1 VKRTTA
7 LRQLQV
13 SASGEGL
20 VSRGGIALLAGTAR
34 VAGIE
39 DELRTALASWR
50 RPRAVHDPAR
60 VVTQLSYA
68 LAAGGDCLA
77 DIAMLRDATAI
88 VGAVPSDPTVS
99 RVIDD
104 LAAGGQQVLDAI
116 ADAHAAARARV
127 HAAGGGPAGTGPDG
141 LVPLDIDAT
150 LVSAHSDKEDAQ
162 PTYKRGFGHHPV
174 MAFLDHGAGGTGEAL
189 AGLLRPGNA
198 NANNAADLLTTLDLA
213 LTQLPDTLRGQV
225 LIRCDGGGYS
235 HKFFAGVIERKLESS
250 VGWQANLDVADAI
263 TPLPET
269 AWTPAYD
276 SDGQPREG
284 ADVTELS
291 GLLELT
297 GWPAG
302 TRVIARR
309 EVPHPGAQLR
319 LTDVEG
325 RRITCFAT
333 NTTRGQLADL
343 ELRHRRRARV
353 EDRICCAK
361 DTGLT
366 NLPLHDTASNRV
378 WLALVL
384 LAVDLL
390 TWTQTLTLTGPL
402 RAAEPK
408 TLRHRLLAVAARIAH
423 TGRRT
428 HLRLDR
434 HWPWAATLAS
444 AIATLQAI
452 PDPT

>member
-1 VKRTTA
+1 M
-7 LRQLQV
+7 
-13 SASGEGL
+13 
-20 VSRGGIALLAGTAR
+20 SRGGIALLAGTAR

-141 LVPLDIDAT
+141 PVPLDIDAT

-235 HKFFAGVIERKLESS
+235 HKFFAGVIERKLEFS

-353 EDRICCAK
+353 EDRIRCAK

>member
-235 HKFFAGVIERKLESS
+235 HKFFAGVIERKLEFS

-353 EDRICCAK
+353 EDRIRCAK

>member
-235 HKFFAGVIERKLESS
+235 HKFFAGVIERKLEFS

-302 TRVIARR
+302 TRLLARR

-353 EDRICCAK
+353 EDRIRCAK

>member
-39 DELRTALASWR
+39 DELRMALASWR

-235 HKFFAGVIERKLESS
+235 HKFFAGVIERKLEFS

-353 EDRICCAK
+353 EDRIRCAK